1 MFYSVVRTIAK
12 FILIPFY
19 RIKVYGRE
27 NIPLDGRLVVCSNH
41 ASNWDP
47 IFISIAF
54 PRQISWMGK
63 KELFKNNVIAYLL
76 KKLTVFPVD
85 RDGSDVGAIK
95 NALKVLKAE
104 NTLGLFPEGTRV
116 KSMDLNNAKSGVALL
131 GYKSKAPIL
140 PIFIESNYKM
150 FNKVNL
156 YIGKPVDLHE
166 MIEGKPSPDDY
177 LDLSKKILYKIYD
190 LKSMGED
197 SWK

>member
-63 KELFKNNVIAYLL
+63 KELFKNDVIAYLL

-150 FNKVNL
+150 FNRVNL

-166 MIEGKPSPDDY
+166 MIEGRPSPDDY

-197 SWK
+197 S